1 MERERN
7 RRKDRI
13 VSFSHPYQQR
23 SSGGEGNTRVYVG
36 NLDFGVSWQD
46 LKDHMR
52 TAGGKVLRAD
62 LLEDPQ
68 GKSKGC
74 ALVEYETERDAQHAI
89 EILNNSTLNG
99 RTLHVREDREGGK
112 PLTDG
117 GKNKQS
123 AKGDKILVIENLPR
137 HYTWQDLKDLFKGSG
152 TTIIRTDIAAQDH
165 EFSVGIVEFKSSY
178 DANSALGNSALIATD
193 DMIFRKPKPNE
204 SWSGTARQR
213 MVFVNQIPFSVAWQ
227 DLKDYFRSVGE
238 VTRADIALED
248 SGRSKGYGFVEFASD
263 RDAERAIKELND
275 SNFRGRRI
283 FVREFRE

>member
-13 VSFSHPYQQR
+13 VSLSHPYQR
-23 SSGGEGNTRVYVG
+23 SSGEEGNARVYVG

-89 EILNNSTLNG
+89 DILNNSTLNG
-99 RTLHVREDREGGK
+99 RTVYVREDREGGK
-112 PLTDG
+112 TT
-117 GKNKQS
+117 KQQS
-123 AKGDKILVIENLPR
+123 AKGDKILVIQNLPR

-165 EFSVGIVEFKSSY
+165 EYSVGIVEFKSAY
-178 DANSALGNSALIATD
+178 DANSALGNSALIASD

-204 SWSGTARQR
+204 SWRGTARQR

-227 DLKDYFRSVGE
+227 DLKGYFRSVGE

-248 SGRSKGYGFVEFASD
+248 NGRSKGYGFVEFASES
-263 RDAERAIKELND
+263 DAERAIKELND